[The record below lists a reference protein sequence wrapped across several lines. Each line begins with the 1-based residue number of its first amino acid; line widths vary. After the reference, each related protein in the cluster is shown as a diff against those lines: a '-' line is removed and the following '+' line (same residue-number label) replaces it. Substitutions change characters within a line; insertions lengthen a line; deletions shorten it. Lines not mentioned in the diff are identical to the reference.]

1 MEQAVINTI
10 ECFAD
15 RRSSVLQNSKSP
27 CFVRLL
33 GWNGHCRDALL
44 NMDAK
49 LSQQM
54 RAGKLYYARCAGLP
68 KLLSAEEA
76 ERYKGCCD
84 CWAESGKKIIR
95 TRQDSIS
102 RTNDRL
108 AMQLGEACRKAAE
121 IYRRRRDSVTD
132 SMMKNFIVKL
142 LYWHDFV
149 LGGLRQWNADSCIKV
164 VADNAGKEQ
173 EYLFYYFLAQAGCDV
188 LLLQSREDVQGAQNQ
203 ALSKAAVIGEFSHA
217 EIPAYRPCAG
227 PEDNTGRVIVKIP
240 RHPGRH
246 SQQEPQHRQD
256 FQYRQDSRCRK
267 HPISQPAAEKSFEQ
281 LAALASSIVMIT
293 VYDKDGKSIGA
304 GSGIM
309 AGRDGYILTNDHV
322 ARGGYSYSVR
332 IENDSTEY
340 RTDELIKYNT
350 MLDLALLRIQRKLNP
365 LPVYDGAKKL
375 ARGQTVVAIGSPL
388 GLFNSVSNGI
398 ISGFRM
404 IDGVEMIQFTAPIS
418 SGSSGGAVL
427 NMQGD
432 VIGISTAGFDRGQ
445 NINLAVGYENIRM
458 FLRGFL

>member
-1 MEQAVINTI
+1 
-10 ECFAD
+10 
-15 RRSSVLQNSKSP
+15 
-27 CFVRLL
+27 
-33 GWNGHCRDALL
+33 
-44 NMDAK
+44 
-49 LSQQM
+49 
-54 RAGKLYYARCAGLP
+54 
-68 KLLSAEEA
+68 
-76 ERYKGCCD
+76 
-84 CWAESGKKIIR
+84 
-95 TRQDSIS
+95 
-102 RTNDRL
+102 
-108 AMQLGEACRKAAE
+108 
-121 IYRRRRDSVTD
+121 
-132 SMMKNFIVKL
+132 
-142 LYWHDFV
+142 
-149 LGGLRQWNADSCIKV
+149 
-164 VADNAGKEQ
+164 
-173 EYLFYYFLAQAGCDV
+173 
-188 LLLQSREDVQGAQNQ
+188 
-203 ALSKAAVIGEFSHA
+203 
-217 EIPAYRPCAG
+217 
-227 PEDNTGRVIVKIP
+227 
-240 RHPGRH
+240 
-246 SQQEPQHRQD
+246 
-256 FQYRQDSRCRK
+256 
-267 HPISQPAAEKSFEQ
+267 
-281 LAALASSIVMIT
+281 MIT